1 MNLQPLPLKKISI
14 NINQECHTTVMRKSW
29 KFLTSVGGNFLSQV
43 LSEPARN
50 DALQDLLFV
59 NTEGLVG
66 DVTVGCCL
74 GSCDH
79 EMILFNFISF

>member
-1 MNLQPLPLKKISI
+1 M
-14 NINQECHTTVMRKSW
+14 EHHTTVMRKSW
-29 KFLTSVGGNFLSQV
+29 KFLKSVAGNFLSQV
-43 LSEPARN
+43 LSELARK
-50 DALQDLLFV
+50 DLLFM

-66 DVTVGCCL
+66 DVTVICCL